1 MRRRDFVR
9 SGLISVA
16 SAMPLAA
23 QQSTS
28 KDPSSDSSAS
38 AQGSNKNPVHQQT
51 PARELHHAPFRQ
63 AVDLGYLPVEGETR
77 MENGLWDEC
86 PPDRQFVKGGKAV
99 IADIEGPGVITNIHF
114 ALGAVALSINRDTI
128 LRIYWDGETTPSVE
142 CPLPDFFCDPNG
154 AIERVETVLVN
165 KLRGWNAYFAM
176 PFAKSARVELT
187 YDNPRYSSA
196 TIAPGHWGG
205 VPAYSYVTYRKLDS
219 LPADAQYFHAQ
230 WRKQTVLLAKDDYEV
245 VQTSGLGQLI
255 GWSMTLRAL
264 SGDVP
269 PCDQNEVI
277 HVDGAAT
284 PNVEWQG
291 MEDSFGFSWNFPPDA
306 NHFPNAG
313 YDPFMGGYSAYRF
326 FLNDRV
332 PFRKSLRMTVVG
344 KGQIP
349 DSYAKPGSE
358 MEFTS
363 VAYWYQREPHR
374 PFEPML
380 PARERE
386 PFDPAPSEEKLAADR
401 KHLEAGESFVL
412 KCGGTTEIEIPKP
425 GWGAAH
431 GYITYPGYTITQ
443 RQMTPEVQFLKPD
456 WDFQLLEGEPINDSI
471 ARIEGWPS
479 GSWRSAGGQLQIKLI
494 CPKNTRGTLKLFL
507 LDGDKAG
514 RKETITVASRL
525 VGEYADFEGGKWV
538 EAPVSA
544 ADTADGEIAITIR
557 PTAGPDAALSAITF
571 LDA

>member
-1 MRRRDFVR
+1 
-9 SGLISVA
+9 
-16 SAMPLAA
+16 
-23 QQSTS
+23 
-28 KDPSSDSSAS
+28 
-38 AQGSNKNPVHQQT
+38 
-51 PARELHHAPFRQ
+51 
-63 AVDLGYLPVEGETR
+63 
-77 MENGLWDEC
+77 
-86 PPDRQFVKGGKAV
+86 
-99 IADIEGPGVITNIHF
+99 
-114 ALGAVALSINRDTI
+114 
-128 LRIYWDGETTPSVE
+128 
-142 CPLPDFFCDPNG
+142 
-154 AIERVETVLVN
+154 
-165 KLRGWNAYFAM
+165 
-176 PFAKSARVELT
+176 
-187 YDNPRYSSA
+187 
-196 TIAPGHWGG
+196 
-205 VPAYSYVTYRKLDS
+205 
-219 LPADAQYFHAQ
+219 
-230 WRKQTVLLAKDDYEV
+230 
-245 VQTSGLGQLI
+245 
-255 GWSMTLRAL
+255 
-264 SGDVP
+264 
-269 PCDQNEVI
+269 
-277 HVDGAAT
+277 
-284 PNVEWQG
+284 

-306 NHFPNAG
+306 NHFPHAG
-313 YDPFMGGYSAYRF
+313 YDPFMGGYAAYRF

-401 KHLEAGESFVL
+401 KHLEAGECFVL

-443 RQMTPEVQFLKPD
+443 RQMTAEVQFLKPR
-456 WDFQLLEGEPINDSI
+456 WDFRLLEGEPINDSI

-479 GSWRSAGGQLQIKLI
+479 GSWRSVGGQLQVRLI
-494 CPKNTRGTLKLFL
+494 CPNQTRGTLKLFL

-514 RKETITVASRL
+514 RKETITVAGRL
-525 VGEYADFEGGKWV
+525 VGEYADFEDGKWV

-544 ADTADGEIAITIR
+544 ADTVDGELLITVR

-571 LDA
+571 VDAKSI